1 MEINKLR
8 SIIKETIKDVYLKE
22 IETVAENAAMEAR
35 LAEYG
40 KAIKM
45 CEDRIK
51 MAESLEEMKGL
62 LDESKIKELKNKL
75 KNLQN
80 QKVKLEKAKAK
91 KDNGKKVV
99 TDEPVDESYVEEM
112 DMDNAID
119 PKMGYAM
126 EEVDLSDEEKEELR
140 KKAETNDKEYNIM
153 NESFLKMQ
161 KLAGVITENQYNQKI
176 QMLNEA
182 FTMPVYNPETKQM
195 EEKSV
200 NIIDF
205 KVDKER
211 KMNDGT
217 YPVFIGVDAPAAN
230 RSNADFAKGKYA
242 FGTYVNDKGESTG
255 KFWNLSDP
263 NNKELTSG
271 IKNWDALK
279 VYAKQEFLKQN
290 QTEGQYKDQLNEG
303 YKFNDAS
310 EEIASE
316 IKTQIKPAIESTL
329 KKAMMDVATKNPELK
344 GAPNYGLAIGL
355 IAYQIVM
362 DSMKD

>member
-8 SIIKETIKDVYLKE
+8 SIIKEAVKEIHLKE
-22 IETVAENAAMEAR
+22 IEAVAENAAMEAR
-35 LAEYG
+35 LAEYD
-40 KAIKM
+40 KAIKT
-45 CEDRIK
+45 CENQIAT
-51 MAESLEEMKGL
+51 AENLEE
-62 LDESKIKELKNKL
+62 IKEFIDENKINEVRKRL
-75 KNLQN
+75 KNL
-80 QKVKLEKAKAK
+80 KKEKEKIEKAKAK
-91 KDNGKKVV
+91 KNNGKKVV
-99 TDEPVDESYVEEM
+99 TDEPMEESYVEEM
-112 DMDNAID
+112 DNAIN

-126 EEVDLSDEEKEELR
+126 EEVDLSDKEKEKLR
-140 KKAETNDKEYNIM
+140 KNAETNDKEYNIM

-161 KLAGVITENQYNQKI
+161 KLAGVITESQYNQKI

-205 KVDKER
+205 KVDKEG

-217 YPVFIGVDAPAAN
+217 YPVYIGVDAPAAN
-230 RSNADFAKGKYA
+230 RSNADFAKGKKA

-255 KFWNLSDP
+255 KFWDLSDP

-316 IKTQIKPAIESTL
+316 IETQIKPAIESTL

>member
-8 SIIKETIKDVYLKE
+8 SIIRESIKDAHLKE

-45 CEDRIK
+45 CEDKIE
-51 MAESLEEMKGL
+51 MAESLEEMKDL
-62 LDESKIKELKNKL
+62 VDEGKINELKKKL
-75 KNLQN
+75 KSLT
-80 QKVKLEKAKAK
+80 KAKEKLEKAKDK
-91 KDNGKKVV
+91 KNNGKKVV
-99 TDEPVDESYVEEM
+99 TDEPTEESTVDETYVDETDMTSEM
-112 DMDNAID
+112 YM
-119 PKMGYAM
+119 
-126 EEVDLSDEEKEELR
+126 DEESQEEAL
-140 KKAETNDKEYNIM
+140 

-161 KLAGVITENQYNQKI
+161 KLAGVITESQYNQKI

-205 KVDKER
+205 KVDKEG

-217 YPVFIGVDAPAAN
+217 YPVYIGVDAPAAN
-230 RSNADFAKGKYA
+230 RSNADFAKGKKA

-255 KFWNLSDP
+255 KFWDLSDP

-290 QTEGQYKDQLNEG
+290 QTEG
-303 YKFNDAS
+303 
-310 EEIASE
+310 
-316 IKTQIKPAIESTL
+316 
-329 KKAMMDVATKNPELK
+329 
-344 GAPNYGLAIGL
+344 
-355 IAYQIVM
+355 
-362 DSMKD
+362 